1 MAGHETADDFD
12 AVLDAIVR
20 LAHAADPDDES
31 LCECEGCRFS
41 RAQEGM
47 AQDHDAK
54 AGRGACEDG
63 TARYAL
69 TLLQNLGSAV
79 ANLHIATS
87 ALEEAVN
94 SLKLSVALQTAV
106 ALILAVAAI
115 VALMK
120 GVA

>member
-1 MAGHETADDFD
+1 MEGHETDDSFD
-12 AVLDAIVR
+12 AILDCIMR
-20 LAHAADPDDES
+20 LAHAAGPDDEP

-41 RAQEGM
+41 HAREGM

-54 AGRGACEDG
+54 ADRGACEDG

-69 TLLQNLGSAV
+69 ALLQNFGSAV
-79 ANLHIATS
+79 ANLRIATS
-87 ALEEAVN
+87 ALEEAVD